1 MSYEDAPATKLV
13 AKACCI
19 CGRPLLDAESIRSGI
34 GPVCAEKTGFGRE
47 TLPPGVR
54 AEANRLIYELAALQK
69 TASAIP
75 RLVRLRD
82 IGFVDIADR
91 IEKRLETLVLI
102 QIDHVKSVGLVV
114 TVPKIEDKAMF
125 DRLVADLRAIP
136 GRRWTEVPGREGK
149 FNVIP
154 DVRGSIHALYKALSR
169 AFAGVPS
176 RSPKGLFLM
185 PIEKD
190 VDAAFA
196 PRGRT
201 AA

>member
-19 CGRPLLDAESIRSGI
+19 CGRPLLEAESIKTGI

-47 TLPPGVR
+47 TLAPGVR
-54 AEANRLIYELAALQK
+54 AEANRLIYDLAALQK
-69 TASAIP
+69 TPNAIP
-75 RLVRLRD
+75 RLARLRAL
-82 IGFVDIADR
+82 GFVEIADR
-91 IEKRLETLVLI
+91 IEKRLETLVEI
-102 QIDHVKSVGLVV
+102 QIESVENLGLVI
-114 TVPKIEDKAMF
+114 TVPKVEDKSMF
-125 DRLVADLRAIP
+125 ERLVADLRAIP
-136 GRRWTEVPGREGK
+136 GRRWIEVPGRDGK

-154 DVRGSIHALYKALSR
+154 DARKSIHALYKALSR
-169 AFAGVPS
+169 AFAGMPS

-185 PIEKD
+185 PTEKE

-196 PRGRT
+196 PQGRT